1 MMLNTIDISSQELIN
16 FYNSKFYFSYSSLN
30 KLLFSPKM
38 FYKHY
43 VLREREE
50 SLDSHLVEGR
60 LLHCLL
66 LEPEKFDDYFTI
78 VPGKV
83 PSGNNKQIVHDIFNK
98 YNSEELSGKT
108 LNDFEDD
115 IIQVLLS
122 MNLHQTLKTD
132 QQRIDKILISDNI
145 DYFNFLINKGNRTA
159 IDQETKTKVEETLL
173 SIKSER
179 TVMSLMNTEQALNEL
194 ELAMDLENY
203 SFGLK
208 GIVDNLSIDFASQV
222 IFINDLKTTGKPIQK
237 FPETV
242 DYYRY
247 DLQAAIY
254 LRLVKHYLKNNY
266 PESAN
271 WKIVFTFNVVDNY
284 NQVYPFQVSENTM
297 NQWQENLNEVLK
309 IAQYHYDNKDYNLPY
324 SLATYS
330 VTL

>member
-1 MMLNTIDISSQELIN
+1 MLNTIDLSSQQLVN

-30 KLLFSPKM
+30 KLLFSPRM

-43 VLREREE
+43 VLGEREE

-66 LEPEKFDDYFTI
+66 LEPEKFDEYFTI

-98 YNSEELSGKT
+98 YISDELSDKK

-115 IIQVLLS
+115 IIQILLA

-132 QQRIDKILISDNI
+132 EQRVAKILTQDNI
-145 DYFNFLINKGNRTA
+145 DYFDFLINKGSRTA
-159 IDQETKTKVEETLL
+159 IDQETKIKVEETLL
-173 SIKSER
+173 NIKSEQV
-179 TVMSLMNTEQALNEL
+179 VMNLMNPEHSLNEL
-194 ELAMDLENY
+194 QLSMDLENY
-203 SFGLK
+203 TFGVK
-208 GIVDNLSIDFASQV
+208 GIVDNLVIDSDNKQV
-222 IFINDLKTTGKPIQK
+222 FINDLKTTGKPIQK

-254 LRLVKHYLKNNY
+254 YKLVKHYLSVNY
-266 PESAN
+266 PGGTD
-271 WKIVFTFNVVDNY
+271 WKIIFTFNVVDNY
-284 NQVYPFQVSENTM
+284 NQVYPFQVSEQTM
-297 NQWQENLNEVLK
+297 EKWQDNLKEVLDV
-309 IAQYHYDNKDYNLPY
+309 AQYHYDNKSYNLPY
-324 SLATYS
+324 ALATYS

>member
-1 MMLNTIDISSQELIN
+1 MLNTIDISSQELIN

-43 VLREREE
+43 VLREKEE

-145 DYFNFLINKGNRTA
+145 DYFNFLINNIFVVNILIAVVCFRLFSNSKLQNGKYC
-159 IDQETKTKVEETLL
+159 IFK
-173 SIKSER
+173 
-179 TVMSLMNTEQALNEL
+179 ALNYGFYNISTTIKYF
-194 ELAMDLENY
+194 LAHFNGFFS
-203 SFGLK
+203 SF
-208 GIVDNLSIDFASQV
+208 
-222 IFINDLKTTGKPIQK
+222 
-237 FPETV
+237 
-242 DYYRY
+242 
-247 DLQAAIY
+247 
-254 LRLVKHYLKNNY
+254 
-266 PESAN
+266 
-271 WKIVFTFNVVDNY
+271 
-284 NQVYPFQVSENTM
+284 VSF
-297 NQWQENLNEVLK
+297 
-309 IAQYHYDNKDYNLPY
+309 
-324 SLATYS
+324 
-330 VTL
+330 

>member
-1 MMLNTIDISSQELIN
+1 MLNTSDLSSQKLIN

-30 KLLFSPKM
+30 KLLFSPRL

-43 VLREREE
+43 VLGEREE

-98 YNSEELSGKT
+98 YSSDELNGKT
-108 LNDFEDD
+108 LTDFEDE

-132 QQRIDKILISDNI
+132 QQRIDKILTQDNI
-145 DYFNFLINKGNRTA
+145 DYFDFLINKGNRTA
-159 IDQETKTKVEETLL
+159 IDQETKIKVEETLL
-173 SIKSER
+173 SIKSEK
-179 TVMSLMNTEQALNEL
+179 TVMSLMIPEHALNEL
-194 ELAMDLENY
+194 HLAMDLENY
-203 SFGLK
+203 SFGVK
-208 GIVDNLSIDFASQV
+208 GIVDNLVIDSDKKEV
-222 IFINDLKTTGKPIQK
+222 FINDLKTTGKPIQK
-237 FPETV
+237 FPEAV

-247 DLQAAIY
+247 DLQAAMY
-254 LRLVKHYLKNNY
+254 FKLVKHYLSVNY
-266 PESAN
+266 PEIKD
-271 WKIVFTFNVVDNY
+271 WQVIFTFNVVDNY
-284 NQVYPFQVSENTM
+284 NQVYPFQVSKETM
-297 NQWQENLNEVLK
+297 NRWQDNLKEVLD

-324 SLATYS
+324 ALATYS
-330 VTL
+330 ITL